1 MRFSRQ
7 EYWSGL
13 PFPSPEDLPDPGIE
27 PGFPALQADA
37 LPSEPPG
44 KPYLGTKQQQINAI
58 EVQHF
63 FPIGLSPNLHF
74 HNLYS
79 VSLNR
84 YLQNIVSFIFN
95 KSFYL
100 ESISKINFQ
109 VKAHDSYKMPPL
121 KRKELSFFQ

>member
-13 PFPSPEDLPDPGIE
+13 PFPSPKDLSDPGIE
-27 PGFPALQADA
+27 PGSPALQADA

-63 FPIGLSPNLHF
+63 FSNRLVPELALSQFVLF
-74 HNLYS
+74 
-79 VSLNR
+79 R
-84 YLQNIVSFIFN
+84 
-95 KSFYL
+95 
-100 ESISKINFQ
+100 
-109 VKAHDSYKMPPL
+109 
-121 KRKELSFFQ
+121 